1 MKITSAE
8 FVGAVAKPGQPPPG
22 RLPEIAVAGRSNV
35 GKSSLINAFLGRKKL
50 ARISKQPGRTR
61 EINFFRINDRFHLV
75 DLPGYGYAKAPEEV
89 RLAWGR
95 LVESYLNGS
104 QQLRGVV
111 MLIDA
116 RRGIR
121 DEDRRLFRFIGE
133 AGAPALLVLTKI
145 DKLSWSAR
153 AAAVERARLDA
164 GLPEDQVLATS
175 AKTREGIPDLL
186 ASVEALLAEG

>member
-1 MKITSAE
+1 MRITSAE

-22 RLPEIAVAGRSNV
+22 HLPEIAVAGRSNV

-89 RLAWGR
+89 RRAWGR
-95 LVESYLNGS
+95 LVESYLSGS
-104 QQLRGVV
+104 RQLRGVV

-121 DEDRRLFRFIGE
+121 DEDRRLFRLIGE
-133 AGAPALLVLTKI
+133 AEAPALLVLTKI

-153 AAAVERARLDA
+153 TAAVERARIDA

-175 AKTREGIPDLL
+175 AKTREGIADLL
-186 ASVEALLAEG
+186 ASVEALLTEG

>member
-8 FVGAVAKPGQPPPG
+8 FVGAVAKPGQPPPDH
-22 RLPEIAVAGRSNV
+22 LPEIAVAGRSNV

-75 DLPGYGYAKAPEEV
+75 DLPGYGYANAPEEV
-89 RLAWGR
+89 RRAWGR
-95 LVESYLNGS
+95 LVESYLSGS

-111 MLIDA
+111 MLVDA

-121 DEDRRLFRFIGE
+121 DEDRRLCRLIEE

-186 ASVEALLAEG
+186 ASVEALLTEG

>member
-8 FVGAVAKPGQPPPG
+8 FVGAVAKPGQPPPDH
-22 RLPEIAVAGRSNV
+22 LPEIAVAGRSNV

-75 DLPGYGYAKAPEEV
+75 DLPGYGYANAPEEV
-89 RLAWGR
+89 RRAWGR
-95 LVESYLNGS
+95 LVESYLSGS

-121 DEDRRLFRFIGE
+121 DEDRRLCRLIE
-133 AGAPALLVLTKI
+133 ETGAPALLVLTKI

-186 ASVEALLAEG
+186 ASVEALLTEG

>member
-1 MKITSAE
+1 VKITSAE
-8 FVGAVAKPGQPPPG
+8 FVGAVAKPGQPPPDH
-22 RLPEIAVAGRSNV
+22 LPEIAVAGRSNV

-75 DLPGYGYAKAPEEV
+75 DLPGYGYANAPEEV
-89 RLAWGR
+89 RRAWGR
-95 LVESYLNGS
+95 LVESYLSGS

-111 MLIDA
+111 MLVDA

-121 DEDRRLFRFIGE
+121 DEDRRLCRLIEE

-186 ASVEALLAEG
+186 ASVEALLTEG

>member
-8 FVGAVAKPGQPPPG
+8 FVGAVAKPGQPPPDH
-22 RLPEIAVAGRSNV
+22 LPEIAVAGRSNV

-75 DLPGYGYAKAPEEV
+75 DLPGYGYANAPEEV
-89 RLAWGR
+89 RRAWGR
-95 LVESYLNGS
+95 LVESYLSGS

-111 MLIDA
+111 MLGDA
-116 RRGIR
+116 RRGSR
-121 DEDRRLFRFIGE
+121 DEDRRLCRLIEE

-186 ASVEALLAEG
+186 ASVEALLTEG

>member
-22 RLPEIAVAGRSNV
+22 LLPEIAVAGRSNV

-75 DLPGYGYAKAPEEV
+75 DLPGYGYARPPEEV
-89 RLAWGR
+89 RRAWGR
-95 LVESYLNGS
+95 LIESYLSGS

-121 DEDRRLFRFIGE
+121 DEDRRLFRFIEE
-133 AGAPALLVLTKI
+133 AVTPALLVLTKI

-153 AAAVERARLDA
+153 AAAVEHARVDS

-186 ASVEALLAEG
+186 ASVEALLTEG

>member
-8 FVGAVAKPGQPPPG
+8 FVGAVAKPGQPPPDH
-22 RLPEIAVAGRSNV
+22 LPEIAVAGRSNV

-75 DLPGYGYAKAPEEV
+75 DLPGYGYANAPEEV
-89 RLAWGR
+89 RRAWGR
-95 LVESYLNGS
+95 LVESYLSGS

-121 DEDRRLFRFIGE
+121 DEDRRLCRLIEE

-186 ASVEALLAEG
+186 ASVEALLTEG